1 MLKSETRKNQIYKKK
16 TTKKPEPTWVNSS
29 SQRLEIWD
37 RDNPHIKKT
46 RKNHKAQSLTNSM
59 LNDKIKKIINF
70 FKKNLKNISQL
81 ELIFKIR
88 DLDYGAETNLIKQ
101 KPRKITKL
109 SSQSIKCWLIRL
121 KKRIQP
127 KI

>member
-46 RKNHKAQSLTNSM
+46 RKNHEAQSLTNSM

-88 DLDYGAETNLIKQ
+88 DLDYGL
-101 KPRKITKL
+101 
-109 SSQSIKCWLIRL
+109 RL
-121 KKRIQP
+121 TS
-127 KI
+127 

>member
-1 MLKSETRKNQIYKKK
+1 
-16 TTKKPEPTWVNSS
+16 
-29 SQRLEIWD
+29 
-37 RDNPHIKKT
+37 
-46 RKNHKAQSLTNSM
+46 M

-109 SSQSIKCWLIRL
+109 SSQ
-121 KKRIQP
+121 
-127 KI
+127 

>member
-1 MLKSETRKNQIYKKK
+1 
-16 TTKKPEPTWVNSS
+16 
-29 SQRLEIWD
+29 
-37 RDNPHIKKT
+37 
-46 RKNHKAQSLTNSM
+46 M

-101 KPRKITKL
+101 KPRKIIKL
-109 SSQSIKCWLIRL
+109 SSQSIKC
-121 KKRIQP
+121 
-127 KI
+127 